1 MTTTTRQ
8 NTSFLAA
15 GTYADY
21 RAVAAGILDLD
32 LSGVM
37 SDDYS
42 VVLEA
47 ENAIYAAAHRLR
59 TTFDD
64 AQLDELRSFTKEQN
78 PIPAHNVLVD
88 WVFSLAAQEVHV

>member
-1 MTTTTRQ
+1 MITTTRQ
-8 NTSFLAA
+8 NTASLAA

-21 RAVAAGILDLD
+21 RAIAAGILDLD

-59 TTFDD
+59 ATFDD
-64 AQLDELRSFTKEQN
+64 AQLDELCSFTKAQN
-78 PIPAHNVLVD
+78 PFPAHNVLVD
-88 WVFSLAAQEVHV
+88 WVFSLAAREVHV